1 METLKAARRPPV
13 FGGLSLLAVP
23 VGGGVGII
31 AAAGYGGYGAAI
43 AGLMVAVCVTAVIGL
58 ACLILSRLNNERYAP
73 LAWAGAVLSVIPGVM
88 LLVVIVL
95 RG

>member
-1 METLKAARRPPV
+1 MENLKAARRPPV

-31 AAAGYGGYGAAI
+31 AAAGYGAAI
-43 AGLMVAVCVTAVIGL
+43 AGLMVAVCVAAVIGL

>member
-1 METLKAARRPPV
+1 MENLKAVRRPPV

-43 AGLMVAVCVTAVIGL
+43 AGLMVAVCVAAVIGL
-58 ACLILSRLNNERYAP
+58 ACLMLSRLNNERYAP